1 MKFSSGR
8 GDDLRTLDD
17 DELHA
22 APLELPAAGRLAA
35 RRARR
40 LLPPRLGRHGAV
52 PAAGHHPW
60 WYPLGSPS
68 NIEWRPCASNRN
80 VALYINPM
88 VGIINPIGA
97 GISSMTPLAN
107 WNWLDDLYWSWY
119 SGGAPFG
126 ALFMNEDGS
135 NGSGTTGLAN
145 VNPGS
150 GSAWLWCALHSAGTV
165 YPLQPSQDPRLVA
178 APLTNTM
185 RVSCEWL
192 RGSTPFGDPRGGN
205 IQSFMIWR

>member
-1 MKFSSGR
+1 MTFVPS
-8 GDDLRTLDD
+8 TTTNYTP
-17 DELHA
+17 LHSNYPPQAGWQPA
-22 APLELPAAGRLAA
+22 APGGFYLPGWVDTVPH
-35 RRARR
+35 
-40 LLPPRLGRHGAV
+40 LLPDI
-52 PAAGHHPW
+52 HPW
-60 WYPLGSPS
+60 WYPLGSAS
-68 NIEWRPCASNRN
+68 NIEWRPCASSRN

-97 GISSMTPLAN
+97 GVSSTPLAN

-126 ALFMNEDGS
+126 ALFMNEDS
-135 NGSGTTGLAN
+135 SARPGTTGLAN